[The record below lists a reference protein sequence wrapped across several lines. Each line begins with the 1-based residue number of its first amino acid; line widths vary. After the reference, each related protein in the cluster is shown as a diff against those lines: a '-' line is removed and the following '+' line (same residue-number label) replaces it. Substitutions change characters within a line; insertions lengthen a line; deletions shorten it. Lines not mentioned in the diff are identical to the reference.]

1 MHRFFTDKDNI
12 SSNFILLQGSDVS
25 HIRKVLRLKVGDQI
39 EVLDGE
45 GSLYLV
51 NLTDI
56 SINSIKGEI
65 LSSEQINTESR
76 LMIHL
81 GQSLIKGG
89 GFDIILKKSVELG
102 VNFISPLI
110 TERTVVKSG
119 SDKKFSR
126 WKKIIEESSKQC
138 GRSSIPEIS
147 NKITGLDIFCQKTKN
162 SDLKLIFWEMEKN
175 MGLSDINPKVIPRST
190 SLLIGP
196 EGGFTVEEVEIAR
209 SYGFLSL
216 GLGPRTFRAETAPL
230 VVLSLLQWKWGDIK

>member
-1 MHRFFTDKDNI
+1 MHRFFTDKGNI

-76 LMIHL
+76 LMVHL

-119 SDKKFSR
+119 SDKKLSR

-147 NKITGLDIFCQKTKN
+147 NKITDLDIFCQKTKN
-162 SDLKLIFWEMEKN
+162 SDLKLIFWEIEKN
-175 MGLSDINPKVIPRST
+175 KGLRDINPKIIPRSA
-190 SLLIGP
+190 SVLIGP
-196 EGGFTVEEVEIAR
+196 EGGFTAKEVEKAR

-216 GLGPRTFRAETAPL
+216 GLGPRIFRAETAPL
-230 VVLSLLQWKWGDIK
+230 VVLSLLQGKWGDIK